1 MRKIYLSRKQSRI
14 AALDMPVGDPTGGAA
29 YGEFNDPVTAMV
41 SGGTMLGS
49 ALLGSE
55 AASDASDAQLQGV
68 RESNQ
73 TNKQIF
79 DQTRTDQAPW
89 RAAGENALAKLLAG
103 VGNDGQFMHRFGT
116 ADFEADPGY
125 QFRLAEGEKAI
136 NRSAAAQ
143 GNVLSG
149 ATMKALAKYTQGV
162 ASQEYGNAY
171 NRYNNDVTNQFNRLS
186 GIAGTGQQ
194 ANNVVASAGQ
204 SYANNV
210 GQNQLAAGNARA
222 SGYMGSA
229 NALSNGVTQG
239 VNVYQNNQL
248 LNKLAG
254 GSTGAMG
261 GWMGNNAGVMSANGL
276 SSADLMGAF

>member
-1 MRKIYLSRKQSRI
+1 MRKIYLSRQQSRM

-29 YGEFNDPVTAMV
+29 YGEFNDPVTAIV
-41 SGGTMLGS
+41 GGGAMIGS

-55 AASDASDAQLQGV
+55 ASSDASDAQLQGV

-73 TNKQIF
+73 TNKEIF
-79 DQTRTDQAPW
+79 DQTRADQAPW

-103 VGNDGQFMHRFGT
+103 IGQNGQFMHRFGMS
-116 ADFEADPGY
+116 DFQQDPGY
-125 QFRLAEGEKAI
+125 QFRLAEGQKAI

-143 GNVLSG
+143 GNLLSG
-149 ATMKALAKYTQGV
+149 ATMKALAKYGQGV
-162 ASQEYGNAY
+162 ASEEYGNAY
-171 NRYNNDVTNQFNRLS
+171 NRYNNDITNQFNRLS

-194 ANNVVASAGQ
+194 ANNTVASAGQ

-229 NALSNGVTQG
+229 NALSNGITQG
-239 VNVYQNNQL
+239 IGMYQNNQL

-261 GWMGNNAGVMSANGL
+261 GRMANNAGVMGSTGL
-276 SSADLMGAF
+276 SATELMGAF